1 MTKMANILKD
11 WEHNE
16 KKAQKFK
23 CRCFTCCEEILALRK
38 EMERENR

>member
-1 MTKMANILKD
+1 MKGMIDILKD

-23 CRCFTCCEEILALRK
+23 CRCFTCCEEILALARGGK
-38 EMERENR
+38 